1 MWSLIHSILS
11 THVLPTT
18 ENHFAG
24 LELALFRNTNRRKVL
39 TYCVSIWGL
48 TILKTGL
55 IISDIYTCTK
65 LLAFNTWSNNYIKPF
80 IPFQISKWIF
90 SICIILS
97 VLLMLWKLSIGWRVY
112 KSGNISLAYA
122 NSYARRMYCLR
133 NYSVYCLFDKITPS
147 GYLQRLTFFCYFEL
161 RNSFTLLFA
170 DTPRQFVNGL
180 TLWSVL
186 LTTSGGDGNVCD
198 DSFSSLTH
206 LKSFP
211 GIISRIKWIVMTN
224 REESIILCSMLF
236 SFILWSVLFIKFI
249 VACMCIV
256 QVHKFVRNELG
267 FETVAE
273 YVCVTVSYNIDYL
286 VEKCRYKRFYSL
298 VELLDVDKDFGK
310 DTKLCDSWYGDTE
323 RVSCLSDES
332 SISASL
338 CNSIFGG
345 NKDILRLLINRYS
358 YSDLARLSLVET
370 PNSTGGKTIG
380 DIF

>member
-1 MWSLIHSILS
+1 MWSLLRSILS
-11 THVLPTT
+11 EHTLLTT

-24 LELALFRNTNRRKVL
+24 LELALFRNTNLKKVL
-39 TYCVSIWGL
+39 TYFVSIWGL

-90 SICIILS
+90 STCIILS
-97 VLLMLWKLSIGWRVY
+97 VLLMLGKLSVGWRVY
-112 KSGNISLAYA
+112 KSGNISLVYV
-122 NSYARRMYCLR
+122 NSCARRIYCLQ

-147 GYLQRLTFFCYFEL
+147 GYLQRLTFFCFFEL

-186 LTTSGGDGNVCD
+186 LTTSGD

-211 GIISRIKWIVMTN
+211 SIISRIKWIVMTN

-236 SFILWSVLFIKFI
+236 SFILWSILFIKFI

-286 VEKCRYKRFYSL
+286 VEKYRYRRFYSL
-298 VELLDVDKDFGK
+298 VELLDVDKDFGE
-310 DTKLCDSWYGDTE
+310 DTKLCDSWYCDVEHG
-323 RVSCLSDES
+323 SCLSDES
-332 SISASL
+332 SISVSL

-370 PNSTGGKTIG
+370 PNSTGGKTLR